1 MSDEPL
7 IKKRVDES
15 WKEQVEREKRA
26 APPAG
31 KPQAPG
37 PGPSHPAQPAP
48 PQHPTDHSHGPED
61 SVEEAP
67 LDEPALPEPD
77 VSDVTGPEGLP
88 EARFDLFVSGLA
100 MEALIS
106 LGDMAHPVTRRKSA
120 NLAQAKYLIDVLGI
134 LEEKTAGNL
143 SVNEQ
148 RMLQDTLYQ
157 LRMRYMRKSGGVA
170 GP

>member
-1 MSDEPL
+1 MSEEIP

-15 WKEQVEREKRA
+15 WKEQVEREKRT
-26 APPAG
+26 PPPG
-31 KPQAPG
+31 RPQAPG
-37 PGPSHPAQPAP
+37 PGTSTPSKASAPSGRSPAP
-48 PQHPTDHSHGPED
+48 EPPAPEAGPAD
-61 SVEEAP
+61 FEETP
-67 LDEPALPEPD
+67 LPEPE
-77 VSDVTGPEGLP
+77 TPEIAGPEGLP

-100 MEALIS
+100 MEALIA
-106 LGDMAHPVTRRKSA
+106 LGDMANPVTRRQSV

-143 SVNEQ
+143 SVDEQ
-148 RMLQDTLYQ
+148 RLLQDTLYQ